1 MLRLHEREPL
11 TNCED
16 NVRSELI
23 AERLGRSFREVP
35 GCSLAVVSAEEWL
48 RLPVEPRFRFGY
60 LPPIDITDSGE
71 SWLVSVS
78 PALIATVTEGLDDD
92 LLDVYLTG
100 VEALVLAHLMLEGE
114 SPAETMK
121 RVEDQIYEQAPEAL
135 TLMLSV
141 EAEAIDRGV
150 VPQLP

>member
-1 MLRLHEREPL
+1 M
-11 TNCED
+11 
-16 NVRSELI
+16 RSELI

-60 LPPIDITDSGE
+60 LPPINITESGE

-78 PALIATVTEGLDDD
+78 PALIATVTEGLDED

-100 VEALVLAHLMLEGE
+100 VEALVLAHLMVEGE
-114 SPAETMK
+114 TPAATMQ
-121 RVEDQIYEQAPEAL
+121 RVEDQLYEQAPEAL
-135 TLMLSV
+135 SLMLSV

>member
-1 MLRLHEREPL
+1 M
-11 TNCED
+11 
-16 NVRSELI
+16 RSELI

-35 GCSLAVVSAEEWL
+35 GCSLAVVSADEWL
-48 RLPVEPRFRFGY
+48 RLPVEPRWRFGY
-60 LPPIDITDSGE
+60 LPPIEVTESGE

-78 PALIATVTEGLDDD
+78 PALIAEVTRELDED

-100 VEALVLAHLMLEGE
+100 LEALVLAHLMVEGE
-114 SPAETMK
+114 SSEEAVK
-121 RVEDQIYEQAPEAL
+121 RVEDQLYEQAPDAL
-135 TLMLSV
+135 ALMLSV